1 MFALGLSLEHP
12 FKRLT
17 GSEQK
22 EEEALDFRGRKESL
36 SPISGLTVKS
46 GGVKGAHRDRERI

>member
-1 MFALGLSLEHP
+1 MFALGLCLEHP

-22 EEEALDFRGRKESL
+22 EEEALDLEERKESL
-36 SPISGLTVKS
+36 SPF
-46 GGVKGAHRDRERI
+46 GAI